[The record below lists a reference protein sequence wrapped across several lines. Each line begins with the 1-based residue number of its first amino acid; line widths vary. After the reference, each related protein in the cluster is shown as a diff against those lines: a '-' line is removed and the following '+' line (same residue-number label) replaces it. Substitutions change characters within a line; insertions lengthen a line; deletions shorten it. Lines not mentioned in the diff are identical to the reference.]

1 MRGGDGIV
9 KYTYTDA
16 GPAAS
21 NGQDNIQAFI
31 GAVGGTPAS
40 NVVGKNWAV
49 PSGLKCDADGN
60 QVVNTADLLIINAAR
75 GTNASS
81 ADDPRDG
88 NGDGKIDIADVRFCQ
103 FRLTPQ

>member
-1 MRGGDGIV
+1 M
-9 KYTYTDA
+9 
-16 GPAAS
+16 
-21 NGQDNIQAFI
+21 
-31 GAVGGTPAS
+31 
-40 NVVGKNWAV
+40 
-49 PSGLKCDADGN
+49 
-60 QVVNTADLLIINAAR
+60 ADLLIINAAR